1 MKAPDKDAQPRRSTK
16 CYTGKKFLRNLPN
29 KNDPIPNPAKEN
41 RSPSTGAILPKD
53 KRAIY
58 DHFLEATAW
67 AVAPW
72 LIGFRKTWNAISR
85 RIPYPTKFNFLHFSG
100 LLF

>member
-41 RSPSTGAILPKD
+41 RSPSTGAILLKD
-53 KRAIY
+53 KLGIY
-58 DHFLEATAW
+58 GHSRVATAW
-67 AVAPW
+67 EVAPW
-72 LIGFRKTWNAISR
+72 LIGFRKTWNAIRR
-85 RIPYPTKFNFLHFSG
+85 RIPYPTKFNFLHFTG